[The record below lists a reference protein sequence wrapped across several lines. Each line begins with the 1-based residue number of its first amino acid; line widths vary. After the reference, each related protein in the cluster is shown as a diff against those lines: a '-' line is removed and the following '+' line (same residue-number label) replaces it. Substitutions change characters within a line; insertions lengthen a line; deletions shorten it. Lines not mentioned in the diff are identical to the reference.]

1 MAVQQHLFGMPRER
15 MLHGFACPRGLARI
29 GVHARL
35 HERIKTS
42 GFTQILAATPVRC
55 WQGESE
61 LVIELAPHLTQHHGF
76 AHGGVIGAAADNACA
91 WAAASVAGDVVTSS
105 YTLHFLGPALGERLR
120 ATGFIVTIYGD
131 VLNVLDLKAKFDP
144 ASTYQIFGFNPSW
157 SSPNIMGRYFRI
169 GAKLDL

>member
-1 MAVQQHLFGMPRER
+1 MSSDETPTTPEA
-15 MLHGFACPRGLARI
+15 MLE
-29 GVHARL
+29 RL
-35 HERIKTS
+35 HQRIKTS
-42 GFTQILAATPVRC
+42 GFTQILAATPLRC

-120 ATGFIVTIYGD
+120 AKGRVIRAGKRQVTAGAD
-131 VLNVLDLKAKFDP
+131 VFAEKAGESKLI
-144 ASTYQIFGFNPSW
+144 ATALATI
-157 SSPNIMGRYFRI
+157 
-169 GAKLDL
+169 AKVER